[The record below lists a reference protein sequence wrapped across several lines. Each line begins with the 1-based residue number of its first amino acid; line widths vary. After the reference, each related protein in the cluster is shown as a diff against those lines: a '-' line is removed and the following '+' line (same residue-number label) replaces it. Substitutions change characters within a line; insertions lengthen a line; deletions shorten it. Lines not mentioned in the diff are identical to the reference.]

1 MTHVYLDWNII
12 NQIEKDLKPIYGD
25 LKKLISTDEII
36 TPYSNAHINDLVR
49 GYEKNPDYIQGH
61 LSIIKELTNNLCIV
75 QYWGE
80 KNVKWHYRDI
90 SEFFNSALEDIETSP
105 KSYTEL
111 FNSFEDSAPGAS
123 SLWKLQLS
131 LLKSQKLP
139 DTFKTAFKDPT
150 FSKVFP
156 KAKTEMTMLALH
168 EDIFNFSFNAKK
180 DYTLYKTIR
189 SYVNQNRAKL
199 KEQSNMF
206 KGIDKSMEGTPS
218 HLIFD
223 NHWENYSGKTKI
235 TDNPI
240 YQKITATYQKID
252 FRGFKSD
259 EKFANL
265 IDDSLHVFYGA
276 YCEYFLTIDDKC
288 LYKAIET
295 YKELKIDTKAMKP
308 EEFLLS
314 YQS

>member
-168 EDIFNFSFNAKK
+168 EDIFNFSFN
-180 DYTLYKTIR
+180 
-189 SYVNQNRAKL
+189 SQ
-199 KEQSNMF
+199 
-206 KGIDKSMEGTPS
+206 
-218 HLIFD
+218 
-223 NHWENYSGKTKI
+223 
-235 TDNPI
+235 
-240 YQKITATYQKID
+240 
-252 FRGFKSD
+252 
-259 EKFANL
+259 
-265 IDDSLHVFYGA
+265 
-276 YCEYFLTIDDKC
+276 
-288 LYKAIET
+288 
-295 YKELKIDTKAMKP
+295 
-308 EEFLLS
+308 
-314 YQS
+314 